1 MGGRTFLEWWVIP
14 TRMERDEA
22 DATAELGEDVAEV
35 GEPDFDHLAG
45 IVTDGLIGAV
55 GGLVGTGALTVGLL
69 IARSLG
75 AFDLDSF
82 GTLAELTGFNV
93 LVPLNPT
100 AVGYVLF
107 LLTGMVMWPL
117 LFASIGAYL
126 PGEKYATKGLPFGF
140 VLWTGF
146 APAFYEGYAG
156 LALALYLALTLGAHF
171 SYGFTLGA
179 VFDYLGD
186 RPDTL
191 V

>member
-1 MGGRTFLEWWVIP
+1 MSG
-14 TRMERDEA
+14 DESEF
-22 DATAELGEDVAEV
+22 TTELTEDVTE
-35 GEPDFDHLAG
+35 GTEPDFDHLWG
-45 IVTDGLIGAV
+45 IVVDGFIGAV
-55 GGLVGTGALTVGLL
+55 GGLVGTGALTIGLL
-69 IARSLG
+69 IAASLN
-75 AFDLDSF
+75 AFQIESF
-82 GTLAELTGFNV
+82 GTLAELTGFNAV
-93 LVPLNPT
+93 LPLSPT

-126 PGEKYATKGLPFGF
+126 PGDKYATKGVPFGF

-146 APAFYEGYAG
+146 APAFYEGYTG
-156 LALALYLALTLGAHF
+156 LAMVLYLALTLGAHF

-186 RPDTL
+186 RPQTL

>member
-1 MGGRTFLEWWVIP
+1 MDGEETEVSPEF
-14 TRMERDEA
+14 RD
-22 DATAELGEDVAEV
+22 DVNE
-35 GEPDFDHLAG
+35 GTEPDFDHLWG

-55 GGLVGTGALTVGLL
+55 GGLVGTGSLTVGLL
-69 IARSLG
+69 IAASLG
-75 AFDLDSF
+75 VFDINEF
-82 GTLAELTGFNV
+82 ATLAELTGLNV
-93 LVPLNPT
+93 LFESNPA

-117 LFASIGAYL
+117 LFASIGSYL
-126 PGEKYATKGLPFGF
+126 PGEKYAVKGIPFGF

-146 APAFYEGYAG
+146 APAFYADYTG
-156 LALALYLALTLGAHF
+156 LALVLYLVLTLGAHF

-186 RPDTL
+186 RPETL

>member
-1 MGGRTFLEWWVIP
+1 MDG
-14 TRMERDEA
+14 ERGESTA
-22 DATAELGEDVAEV
+22 DISEDVAEV
-35 GEPDFDHLAG
+35 GEADFDHLAG
-45 IVTDGLIGAV
+45 IVTDGVVGAV

-75 AFDLDSF
+75 AFELSSF
-82 GTLAELTGFNV
+82 GTLAELTGFNA
-93 LVPLNPT
+93 LLPLTPT
-100 AVGYVLF
+100 AVGFVLF

-117 LFASIGAYL
+117 LFASIGRYL
-126 PGEKYATKGLPFGF
+126 PGERYAVRGLAFGF

-156 LALALYLALTLGAHF
+156 LAMVVYLGLTLGAHF
-171 SYGFTLGA
+171 AYGFSLGA

-186 RPDTL
+186 RPETL

>member
-1 MGGRTFLEWWVIP
+1 MEP
-14 TRMERDEA
+14 EERDVE
-22 DATAELGEDVAEV
+22 TELSGNVAETGD
-35 GEPDFDHLAG
+35 GEFDHLAG
-45 IVTDGLIGAV
+45 IVTDGAIGAI

-75 AFDLDSF
+75 AFELSSF
-82 GTLAELTGFNV
+82 GTLAELTGFNM
-93 LVPLNPT
+93 LLPLNPT

-117 LFASIGAYL
+117 LFASIGRYL
-126 PGEKYATKGLPFGF
+126 PGEKYATRGLPFGF

-146 APAFYEGYAG
+146 APAFYEGYTG
-156 LALALYLALTLGAHF
+156 LAMVLYFGLTLGAHF
-171 SYGFTLGA
+171 AYGFSLGA

>member
-1 MGGRTFLEWWVIP
+1 MDG
-14 TRMERDEA
+14 DEPN
-22 DATAELGEDVAEV
+22 ATNELQDDVTEV
-35 GEPDFDHLAG
+35 GEPEFDHLAG
-45 IVTDGLIGAV
+45 IVTDGMIGAV

-75 AFDLDSF
+75 VFELSSF
-82 GTLAELTGFNV
+82 GTLAELTGFNM
-93 LVPLNPT
+93 LLPLSPT
-100 AVGYVLF
+100 AVGFVLF

-146 APAFYEGYAG
+146 APAFYEGYTG
-156 LALALYLALTLGAHF
+156 LAMVLYLGLTLGAHF

>member
-1 MGGRTFLEWWVIP
+1 
-14 TRMERDEA
+14 ME
-22 DATAELGEDVAEV
+22 GEDKDVSSEIDDVSDVA
-35 GEPDFDHLAG
+35 EPDFDHLWG

-55 GGLVGTGALTVGLL
+55 GGLVGTGALMVGLL

-75 AFDLDSF
+75 AFQFESF
-82 GTLAELTGFNV
+82 GTLAELTGFGGV
-93 LVPLNPT
+93 LPLSPM
-100 AVGYVLF
+100 AVGFLLF

-117 LFASIGAYL
+117 LFASIGSYL
-126 PGEKYATKGLPFGF
+126 PGEKYATKGIPFGF

-146 APAFYEGYAG
+146 APAFYEGYTG
-156 LALALYLALTLGAHF
+156 LAMVLYLVITLGAHF

-186 RPDTL
+186 RPETL

>member
-1 MGGRTFLEWWVIP
+1 MDGEEPRVS
-14 TRMERDEA
+14 A
-22 DATAELGEDVAEV
+22 DVGTETEETA
-35 GEPDFDHLAG
+35 EPDFDHLTG

-69 IARSLG
+69 IASSLG
-75 AFDLDSF
+75 AFELKSF
-82 GTLAELTGFNV
+82 ATLAELTGLNV
-93 LVPLNPT
+93 LFESNPA

-117 LFASIGAYL
+117 LFASIGSYL
-126 PGEKYATKGLPFGF
+126 PGEKFATKGIPYGF

-146 APAFYEGYAG
+146 APAFYEGYTG
-156 LALALYLALTLGAHF
+156 LALGLYLVLTLGAHF

-179 VFDYLGD
+179 VFDYLGN
-186 RPDTL
+186 RPETL

>member
-1 MGGRTFLEWWVIP
+1 MDGE
-14 TRMERDEA
+14 ERDFGSDIAVNDHETAAA
-22 DATAELGEDVAEV
+22 D
-35 GEPDFDHLAG
+35 PDFDNLAG

-69 IARSLG
+69 IAMSLG

-82 GTLAELTGFNV
+82 ATLAELTGLDAL
-93 LVPLNPT
+93 LVTNPA

-117 LFASIGAYL
+117 LFASIGSYL
-126 PGEKYATKGLPFGF
+126 PGKKYATKGLPFGA

-146 APAFYEGYAG
+146 VLAFYDGYVG
-156 LALALYLALTLGAHF
+156 IALVLYVVLTFIAHL

-186 RPDTL
+186 RPESL

>member
-1 MGGRTFLEWWVIP
+1 M
-14 TRMERDEA
+14 D
-22 DATAELGEDVAEV
+22 GEEPDVTGEFDDVTDVSDVA
-35 GEPDFDHLAG
+35 EPDFDNLWG

-69 IARSLG
+69 IATSLG
-75 AFDLDSF
+75 AFQMESF
-82 GTLAELTGFNV
+82 GTLAELTGFGAV
-93 LVPLNPT
+93 LSLSPM
-100 AVGYVLF
+100 AIGFVLF

-117 LFASIGAYL
+117 LFASIGSYL
-126 PGEKYATKGLPFGF
+126 PGDRFALKGIPFGF

-146 APAFYEGYAG
+146 APAFYEGYTG
-156 LALALYLALTLGAHF
+156 LALVLYLVLTLGAHF

-186 RPDTL
+186 RPDTI

>member
-1 MGGRTFLEWWVIP
+1 MDGE
-14 TRMERDEA
+14 ERDMGVSVSDE
-22 DATAELGEDVAEV
+22 TSET
-35 GEPDFDHLAG
+35 GEPDFDHLSG

-55 GGLVGTGALTVGLL
+55 GGLVGTAALTVGLL
-69 IARSLG
+69 IARSLD
-75 AFDLDSF
+75 AFELGSF
-82 GTLAELTGFNV
+82 ATLAELTGLDALFA
-93 LVPLNPT
+93 PNPA

-117 LFASIGAYL
+117 LFASIGSYL
-126 PGEKYATKGLPFGF
+126 PGEKYATKGLPYGF

-146 APAFYEGYAG
+146 APAFYEGYTG
-156 LALALYLALTLGAHF
+156 LALVLYLVLTLGAHF

>member
-1 MGGRTFLEWWVIP
+1 MSGDETEYP
-14 TRMERDEA
+14 TELTDE
-22 DATAELGEDVAEV
+22 VAE
-35 GEPDFDHLAG
+35 GTEPDFDHLWG

-55 GGLVGTGALTVGLL
+55 GGLVGTGSLTIGLL
-69 IARSLG
+69 IATSLG
-75 AFDLDSF
+75 AFQIESF

-93 LVPLNPT
+93 ILPLSPT
-100 AVGYVLF
+100 AVGYTLF

-117 LFASIGAYL
+117 LFASIGTYL
-126 PGEKYATKGLPFGF
+126 PGEKFATKGIPFGF

-146 APAFYEGYAG
+146 APAFYEGYTG
-156 LALALYLALTLGAHF
+156 LAMFLYLVLTLGAHF

-186 RPDTL
+186 RPETI